1 MTAAFSQNCE
11 DGFTN
16 FPEIP
21 DNVVQNLD
29 NIENCFSN
37 DDLEALSDIINLNSM
52 SYATALDIGIQNGY
66 QVD

>member
-1 MTAAFSQNCE
+1 MTTAFSQNCE

-52 SYATALDIGIQNGY
+52 
-66 QVD
+66 